1 MRSAIDFAE
10 VRKAELE
17 ARSGMPSAYFEEKN
31 REMKARKEGEGLFQR
46 RSLRSLWSFKRSGVV
61 KKTMDG
67 IKRGG

>member
-1 MRSAIDFAE
+1 
-10 VRKAELE
+10 
-17 ARSGMPSAYFEEKN
+17 MPSAYFEEKN